1 MIPHPWKRSG
11 PLSRVMILRSRERVK
26 CPKCSRIFASNG
38 LARHRAACNGGVKV
52 KLPVGHDLCGCGER
66 WKPRSA
72 IVCFRCSVAD
82 DPLWMALDAAVARGK
97 REVRA

>member
-1 MIPHPWKRSG
+1 MITHPWKRSG

-26 CPKCSRIFASNG
+26 CPKCSRVLASNG
-38 LARHRAACNGGVKV
+38 LARHLAACNGGVKE
-52 KLPVGHDLCGCGER
+52 KLPQGHDLCECGR
-66 WKPRSA
+66 WKRREA
-72 IVCFRCSVAD
+72 AVCFRCSVAD